1 MNFFSLL
8 KRKIIYKFKKK
19 IKLDED
25 LIKNKTLDELFHHYG
40 SDKADI
46 FKISGDHG
54 HGFSKFYS
62 KKLNPI
68 YLLQVLWNSN
78 VLKEKP

>member
-1 MNFFSLL
+1 MPS
-8 KRKIIYKFKKK
+8 RAIVVHIGIG
-19 IKLDED
+19 IKVV
-25 LIKNKTLDELFHHYG
+25 IMVCSQIT
-40 SDKADI
+40 
-46 FKISGDHG
+46 
-54 HGFSKFYS
+54 KFYS